1 MTDEMPWFIAIFV
14 IGWVLALLG
23 NILGWVYR
31 KPGVTMSVL
40 INGYPDEPAP
50 SGLLVV
56 KRMLSY
62 VQDDKRKLVYGVL
75 FLAAFLIMADV
86 LAMLFLGL
94 VMGGAR

>member
-1 MTDEMPWFIAIFV
+1 MEDMPWFIVIFV

-50 SGLLVV
+50 SDFFVG
-56 KRMLSY
+56 KRLLSY
-62 VQDDKRKLVYGVL
+62 VRDDKRKLVYGVCFIVV
-75 FLAAFLIMADV
+75 FLVMADV
-86 LAMLFLGL
+86 LAMVTLGL
-94 VMGGAR
+94 VLR